1 MRTVLGKRIEP
12 SLLWVRTIIKE
23 EKLGRK
29 GAEKGMRRVPIVA
42 QQVKNLT

>member
-29 GAEKGMRRVPIVA
+29 NQKGEGR
-42 QQVKNLT
+42 KK